1 MKRLLLVFDSGDGAE
16 PDLQKFVDSLD
27 TGARMYTMDGS
38 ACFIVSTLSASEIS
52 DRFLEIAG
60 SRLFF
65 VSDVTSSPSAGRMLG
80 AFWDFMKNPVLSNAA
95 E

>member
-1 MKRLLLVFDSGDGAE
+1 MKRLLLVFDGGAGAE

-27 TGARMYTMDGS
+27 TGARMYTMDGR
-38 ACFIVSTLSASEIS
+38 ACFIVSALSASEIS

-80 AFWDFMKNPVLSNAA
+80 AFWDFMKTPALSNAA